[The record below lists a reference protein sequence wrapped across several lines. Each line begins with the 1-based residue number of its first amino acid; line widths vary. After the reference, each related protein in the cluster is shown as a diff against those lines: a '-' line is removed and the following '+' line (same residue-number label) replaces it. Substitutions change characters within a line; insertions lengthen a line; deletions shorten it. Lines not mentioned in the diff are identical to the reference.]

1 MANLPS
7 NLKQISLFLE
17 RLPGIGEKTANRLAF
32 YLLRLPEQDLKEFSQ
47 AIAEL
52 KSKTKLCRNCF
63 NFTEDDVCQICSDQ
77 KRDKGTITVVETVL
91 DLLSFEQ
98 GRIYNGLYHVLHGR
112 IDPLNNIGPEDIYLS
127 QLITKIKD
135 PVRQAQNKQ
144 GSRIKE
150 IILAT
155 NPDMEGEATAMYIKN
170 KLKSQNSKIK
180 ITRLGY
186 GLPIG
191 ANLEYADY
199 MTLKKSLENRN
210 QY

>member
-7 NLKQISLFLE
+7 SLKQISLFLE

-32 YLLRLPEQDLKEFSQ
+32 YLLRLPEADLKEFGK
-47 AIAEL
+47 AVEEL
-52 KSKTKLCRNCF
+52 KSKTKLCKNCL
-63 NFTEDDVCQICSDQ
+63 NFTEEELCPICIDN
-77 KRDKGTITVVETVL
+77 KRNKSIITVVETVL

-98 GRIYNGLYHVLHGR
+98 GGIYQGIYHVLHGR
-112 IDPLNNIGPEDIYLS
+112 IDPLNNIGPDDIYIE
-127 QLITKIKD
+127 QLMKR
-135 PVRQAQNKQ
+135 VRDV
-144 GSRIKE
+144 GGVGEVKE

-155 NPDMEGEATAMYIKN
+155 NPDMEGEATAIYIKN
-170 KLKSQNSKIK
+170 KFKAQSSKLKV
-180 ITRLGY
+180 TRLGY

-199 MTLKKSLENRN
+199 MTLKKSLENRS